1 MNDPKP
7 VIPPAPAPEP
17 GALPSNAT
25 IGSGIGGALAVLVVM
40 MFHAKGIDFPA
51 GGEAALAVVIST
63 LAGYLPKAGRK

>member
-1 MNDPKP
+1 MNEPT
-7 VIPPAPAPEP
+7 PPPPPPEP

-25 IGSGIGGALAVLVVM
+25 VGSGIGGAIAVLIILGC
-40 MFHAKGIDFPA
+40 HAKGIDFPA